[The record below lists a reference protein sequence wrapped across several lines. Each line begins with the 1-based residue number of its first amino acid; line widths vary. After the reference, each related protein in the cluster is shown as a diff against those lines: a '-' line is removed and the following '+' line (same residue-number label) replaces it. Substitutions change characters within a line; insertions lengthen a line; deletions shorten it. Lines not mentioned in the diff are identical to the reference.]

1 MPRNRPPRPLLA
13 VRRAL
18 GRGPD
23 QPGAVQGNLRYR
35 VAERVSVPLGQL
47 LVEML
52 DGEVGVLVPVEPEHP
67 LDFLLRRP
75 PRRRP
80 AALVDE
86 PRLAFRLVPILPAL
100 KRANA
105 HPQKLRRRILADLPA
120 LPPQRSQIAEKRI
133 FRIPS
138 RIRATSMKAPPQ
150 GLQKT
155 RHFTR
160 YELTSLHKLAT
171 IGTMSVALGAG
182 GNYLTTRQRSEVCAD
197 VRPRC
202 GPADEGR
209 P

>member
-1 MPRNRPPRPLLA
+1 M
-13 VRRAL
+13 
-18 GRGPD
+18 
-23 QPGAVQGNLRYR
+23 
-35 VAERVSVPLGQL
+35 PLGQL

-105 HPQKLRRRILADLPA
+105 HPQKLRRRILADFSPLS
-120 LPPQRSQIAEKRI
+120 QRSQIAEKRI

-171 IGTMSVALGAG
+171 FLMGAIQTDAG
-182 GNYLTTRQRSEVCAD
+182 
-197 VRPRC
+197 
-202 GPADEGR
+202 
-209 P
+209 